1 MKTKM
6 AILIISVIIAVTILP
21 SCSSTP
27 LSYNVEISCDQFNEN
42 SNYVVSE
49 TVVDVG
55 DKFILKLCS
64 NITTGFEWEYV
75 MTSDDVVKVADHSF
89 EEPEGDMPGAA
100 GVEVWTFEAV
110 EKGTTE
116 IQMEYSQP
124 WEGGIKGE
132 WTCTTIITVN

>member
-1 MKTKM
+1 M
-6 AILIISVIIAVTILP
+6 AISIISVIIALTILP

-75 MTSDDVVKVADHSF
+75 MTSDDVVKVADRSF

-100 GVEVWTFEAV
+100 GVEVWTVEAV

>member
-6 AILIISVIIAVTILP
+6 AISIISVIIALTILP

-75 MTSDDVVKVADHSF
+75 MTSDDVVKVADRSF

>member
-6 AILIISVIIAVTILP
+6 AISMISVIIALTILP

-75 MTSDDVVKVADHSF
+75 MTSDDVVKVADRSF

-100 GVEVWTFEAV
+100 GVEVWTVEAV
-110 EKGTTE
+110 ENSVTW
-116 IQMEYSQP
+116 ISLY
-124 WEGGIKGE
+124 
-132 WTCTTIITVN
+132 